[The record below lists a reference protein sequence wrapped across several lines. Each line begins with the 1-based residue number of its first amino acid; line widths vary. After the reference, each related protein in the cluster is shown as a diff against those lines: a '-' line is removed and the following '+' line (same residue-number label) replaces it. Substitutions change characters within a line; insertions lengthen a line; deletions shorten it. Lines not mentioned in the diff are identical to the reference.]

1 MELRGL
7 GKAAKYYLMIVNM
20 VFVVLAAITVCCI
33 IYGYASGNPA
43 SSMTTLLVGASVTIS
58 SCGLG
63 FHAARREIPK
73 LLKIYAGIMIG
84 LLILR
89 LIVVVILATTTSIVY
104 AGLNQSEMDSSL
116 DDEEREQVKT
126 AVSAIFAT
134 IWVIVSIELILE
146 IFLVITAFYF
156 AAIIERTNRA
166 EPLHAMDK
174 YDNSKI

>member
-1 MELRGL
+1 
-7 GKAAKYYLMIVNM
+7 
-20 VFVVLAAITVCCI
+20 
-33 IYGYASGNPA
+33 
-43 SSMTTLLVGASVTIS
+43 
-58 SCGLG
+58 
-63 FHAARREIPK
+63 
-73 LLKIYAGIMIG
+73 MIG

-146 IFLVITAFYF
+146 VRLMQLALKTTYCHLIFYV
-156 AAIIERTNRA
+156 
-166 EPLHAMDK
+166 K
-174 YDNSKI
+174 